1 LPYRQQQVFDPLM
14 PVKGIAPT
22 YYAPTPVQAQT
33 GGFFGMANA
42 ALSGA
47 QSFSPTLF
55 SDTLPRALSNLFSSS
70 SPGLSAAGGWAT
82 AGVPSNYA

>member
-1 LPYRQQQVFDPLM
+1 
-14 PVKGIAPT
+14 
-22 YYAPTPVQAQT
+22 VQAQT

-55 SDTLPRALSNLFSSS
+55 TDTLPRALGNLF
-70 SPGLSAAGGWAT
+70 A
-82 AGVPSNYA
+82 